1 MTSSAE
7 NVGHFT
13 EVHDITDSMNRQL
26 IVHTLGINLWGDW
39 EMKIN
44 TDYQPEVKRGR
55 VEGSVV
61 GDNVDWR
68 QLSLENLSK
77 MERRMGLKEEWGGH
91 PIHELDNKH
100 GEVEDAL
107 RCQ

>member
-1 MTSSAE
+1 M
-7 NVGHFT
+7 
-13 EVHDITDSMNRQL
+13 HDITDSMNRQL

-68 QLSLENLSK
+68 QLSLENLSE

-100 GEVEDAL
+100 GEVEEAL

>member
-1 MTSSAE
+1 M
-7 NVGHFT
+7 
-13 EVHDITDSMNRQL
+13 HDITDSMNRQL

-68 QLSLENLSK
+68 QLSLENLSEALFLAIFK
-77 MERRMGLKEEWGGH
+77 QILPGH
-91 PIHELDNKH
+91 PRICLTS
-100 GEVEDAL
+100 
-107 RCQ
+107 